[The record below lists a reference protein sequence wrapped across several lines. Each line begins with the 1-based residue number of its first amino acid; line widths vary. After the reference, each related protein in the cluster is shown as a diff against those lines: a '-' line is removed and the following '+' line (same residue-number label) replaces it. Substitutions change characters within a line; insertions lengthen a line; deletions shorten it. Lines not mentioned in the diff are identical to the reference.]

1 MYWALVL
8 YKDLK
13 KHEKKIKNDKQI
25 ISTESTE
32 SIESTES
39 TESIESTQFIPNSVC
54 AKCGQNNY
62 FCQCFIFKHF
72 NPEKDIY

>member
-1 MYWALVL
+1 MDMYLALVL

-32 SIESTES
+32 STES
-39 TESIESTQFIPNSVC
+39 TDSTQFIPNSVC
-54 AKCGQNNY
+54 ARCGQNKY
-62 FCQCFIFKHF
+62 FCQCFTFKHF

>member
-8 YKDLK
+8 FKDLK
-13 KHEKKIKNDKQI
+13 KHGKSKNDKQI
-25 ISTESTE
+25 KSTE

-39 TESIESTQFIPNSVC
+39 TESYGSDETTQFIPNSVC
-54 AKCGQNNY
+54 ARCGQNKY
-62 FCQCFIFKHF
+62 FCQCFTFKHF

>member
-1 MYWALVL
+1 MYLALVL

-32 SIESTES
+32 STES
-39 TESIESTQFIPNSVC
+39 TDSTQFIPNSVC
-54 AKCGQNNY
+54 ARCGQNKY
-62 FCQCFIFKHF
+62 FCQCFTFKHF